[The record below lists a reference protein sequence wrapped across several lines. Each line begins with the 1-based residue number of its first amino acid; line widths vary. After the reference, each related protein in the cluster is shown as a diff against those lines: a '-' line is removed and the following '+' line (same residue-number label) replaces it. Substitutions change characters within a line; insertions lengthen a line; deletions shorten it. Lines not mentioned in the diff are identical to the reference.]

1 MSDPHQGLARP
12 PLSGLATKIILFVF
26 LSTLTTGG
34 VVSWISIQ
42 STHTQLERALDRA
55 YPAELAVSAEDIRSL
70 LKAAEHELRRHAR
83 NPVITRQR
91 SNRLAPLSA
100 TAARLLEASDYFS
113 GLAVVDRNHALRMA
127 IGAAQAVPS
136 EVLERSFPKRE
147 GDGPWALDSNL
158 DAHGSVIAV
167 PIVTG
172 TRRLGALV
180 GTLRPSVVRAA
191 LAQAGPPEADAT
203 YLLDARGRV
212 LVGAGAGEGRTGLA
226 LDALV
231 SGEPG
236 LRDYEDVNGRQV
248 LGGAA
253 PLGALGWHLAAEV
266 PFERAFEPVMKVVTQ
281 TFAVNLA
288 ILLVFGF
295 LAFSITTTAV
305 KPIETLSDGAR
316 RIAQGRFD
324 VEIPEPKRHDEISL
338 LTRVFNDIVRQLR
351 RKQIEIDSTART
363 LRERNL
369 ALEQAN
375 EVLSQLSITDG
386 LTKLHNH
393 RYFQDHL
400 TREIKRVGRVNEPL
414 SMLII
419 DIDDFKSLND
429 RLGHAAG
436 DEFLSGLAQ
445 ILMNTVRETDL
456 LARYGGEEF
465 VMLCSNTDLEG
476 AYQLGEKVRTAIE
489 DASFIL
495 DESMRP
501 MRLTVSV
508 GAAQFDGNR
517 KHFFKAA
524 DRALYRAKDQGK
536 NCVVADDPNGML

>member
-1 MSDPHQGLARP
+1 MPERHLELARP
-12 PLSGLATKIILFVF
+12 PLSGLASKIILFVF

-34 VVSWISIQ
+34 GVSWISIW
-42 STHTQLERALDRA
+42 SARTQLQAALDRS
-55 YPAELAVSAEDIRSL
+55 YPAELAVSAQDVRSL
-70 LKAAEHELRRHAR
+70 LEAAERELRRQAQ
-83 NPVITRQR
+83 NPGMARQR
-91 SNRLAPLSA
+91 SGRLAPLAA
-100 TAARLLEASDYFS
+100 TGERLLAASDYFS

-127 IGAAQAVPS
+127 IGAAQALPS
-136 EVLERSFPKRE
+136 EVLERSFPQQE
-147 GDGPWALDSNL
+147 GDGPWALASNL
-158 DAHGSVIAV
+158 DPYGGVIAV
-167 PIVTG
+167 PIGTG

-180 GTLRPSVVRAA
+180 GTLRPSVVRAV

-226 LDALV
+226 LATLV

-236 LRDYEDVNGRQV
+236 LRDYKDVNGRQV

-266 PFERAFEPVMKVVTQ
+266 PFERAFEPLMKVVTQ
-281 TFAVNLA
+281 TFAVDLA
-288 ILLVFGF
+288 ILLFFGF

-324 VEIPEPKRHDEISL
+324 VEIPEPRRNDEISL
-338 LTRVFNDIVRQLR
+338 LTRVFNDMVRQLR
-351 RKQIEIDSTART
+351 RKQVEIDSTERK
-363 LRERNL
+363 LRDRNTS
-369 ALEQAN
+369 LEQAN

-436 DEFLSGLAQ
+436 DEFLSGMAR
-445 ILMNTVRETDL
+445 ILMNSVRETDL

-465 VMLCSNTDLEG
+465 VVLCSNTDLEG
-476 AYQLGEKVRTAIE
+476 AYQLGEKVRTAIQE
-489 DASFIL
+489 ASFIL

-536 NCVVADDPNGML
+536 NCVVADDPDDTP